1 MATLLIIHL
10 FNSPFVLVIIIYLS
24 QIKTVNLLQGKKTSI
39 IYKYRIQHTEKT
51 NFDAVSFRRTGSV
64 YHTYYKKKEK
74 NRKATFLKQIFYSQS
89 FPIPFHSY
97 LGNKF
102 EDPPSISSLQKQLTG
117 GVL

>member
-74 NRKATFLKQIFYSQS
+74 TRKATFLKQIFSQFLS
-89 FPIPFHSY
+89 TPTWAIN
-97 LGNKF
+97 LKILL
-102 EDPPSISSLQKQLTG
+102 PSLPYRSS
-117 GVL
+117 

>member
-10 FNSPFVLVIIIYLS
+10 LNSPFVLVIIIYLS
-24 QIKTVNLLQGKKTSI
+24 QIKTVKKTSI

-51 NFDAVSFRRTGSV
+51 NFDAVSFRRTRSV